1 MANRTSVKID
11 TSLDGCLKGWL
22 HAVNVNQMLEVVGST
37 VYLPEI
43 CTLTNT
49 NPTTMSTIFMQNS
62 IPLGCICPFVKTNP
76 TTRYTQ
82 PAGLRILSKCIWP
95 FDNPTPD
102 PECGIHNSGMS
113 IVLAIVWQMFWLL
126 VQHQCRVYTIFRH
139 INVHL
144 PKPTQQ
150 LLYLKSGTT
159 ICFECFRS
167 AYVYAKAKYT
177 VLPHL
182 RIPAEQ

>member
-1 MANRTSVKID
+1 MSV
-11 TSLDGCLKGWL
+11 
-22 HAVNVNQMLEVVGST
+22 
-37 VYLPEI
+37 
-43 CTLTNT
+43 
-49 NPTTMSTIFMQNS
+49 
-62 IPLGCICPFVKTNP
+62 CPFVKTNP

-113 IVLAIVWQMFWLL
+113 IVLAIFWQMFWLL

-139 INVHL
+139 INVHW

-150 LLYLKSGTT
+150 LLYLESGIT
-159 ICFECFRS
+159 IFFECFRS

-177 VLPHL
+177 ELPHL
-182 RIPAEQ
+182 RIPPEQWCFANGVYALEGIRNYPTCVYPPGDVHYTGIGC